1 MRDTILIMEK
11 ELLSH
16 KTKVQYAESERK
28 RLLEILDDSIASKE
42 REVQLRVE
50 FETKI
55 NGMYSLNRVLEEKYQ
70 RAIEDI
76 GNLVN
81 NLFKITYDTFLY
93 KRSLNPNYFLY
104 YVYSQ
109 RIILCKKFFYLLNN

>member
-76 GNLVN
+76 GNLFN
-81 NLFKITYDTFLY
+81 NLFITTHDTFLY
-93 KRSLNPNYFLY
+93 KRS
-104 YVYSQ
+104 
-109 RIILCKKFFYLLNN
+109 